1 MVFVAC
7 VANQLRV
14 MSSILQCRGF
24 TNLIYLVSGDR
35 QRTNFPV
42 NASEAHNVHDSF
54 AVSAM
59 KERDV
64 VVHGPLMIYH
74 IRLFPIMHERCFPSI
89 QTFSLNAHSLCNPV
103 LTIAYF
109 PTESFLT
116 LYKFL
121 GVAVC

>member
-7 VANQLRV
+7 VVNQLRV
-14 MSSILQCRGF
+14 MSSILRCRGF

-42 NASEAHNVHDSF
+42 NASEAHNAHDLF

-64 VVHGPLMIYH
+64 VVYGPLMIYH
-74 IRLFPIMHERCFPSI
+74 TPFSNHARTVLSFDSNVFFEYSQPLQLRAHYSI
-89 QTFSLNAHSLCNPV
+89 FLYGNFSNFV
-103 LTIAYF
+103 
-109 PTESFLT
+109 
-116 LYKFL
+116 
-121 GVAVC
+121 

>member
-7 VANQLRV
+7 IVNQLRV
-14 MSSILQCRGF
+14 MSSILRCRGF

-42 NASEAHNVHDSF
+42 NASEAHNAHDLF

-59 KERDV
+59 KERYV

-74 IRLFPIMHERCFPSI
+74 TPFSNHARTVLSFDSNVFFECSQPLQPRAHYSIFPYGS
-89 QTFSLNAHSLCNPV
+89 FSNLV
-103 LTIAYF
+103 
-109 PTESFLT
+109 
-116 LYKFL
+116 
-121 GVAVC
+121 

>member
-7 VANQLRV
+7 VVNQLRV
-14 MSSILQCRGF
+14 MISILRYRGF

-42 NASEAHNVHDSF
+42 NASEAYNAHDSF

-64 VVHGPLMIYH
+64 VVDHLLYA
-74 IRLFPIMHERCFPSI
+74 FF
-89 QTFSLNAHSLCNPV
+89 QLCTNG
-103 LTIAYF
+103 A
-109 PTESFLT
+109 FLRF
-116 LYKFL
+116 KRFL
-121 GVAVC
+121 

>member
-7 VANQLRV
+7 VVNQLRV
-14 MSSILQCRGF
+14 MISILRYRGF

-42 NASEAHNVHDSF
+42 NASEAYNAHDSF

-64 VVHGPLMIYH
+64 VVDHLLY
-74 IRLFPIMHERCFPSI
+74 
-89 QTFSLNAHSLCNPV
+89 A
-103 LTIAYF
+103 
-109 PTESFLT
+109 FLQ
-116 LYKFL
+116 LYTNGAFL
-121 GVAVC
+121 RFKRFL

>member
-7 VANQLRV
+7 VVNQLRV
-14 MSSILQCRGF
+14 MISILRYRGF

-42 NASEAHNVHDSF
+42 NASEAYNAHDSF

-64 VVHGPLMIYH
+64 VVDHLPYAFFQLCTKLSFDSNVFFECSQPLQPRAHYSV
-74 IRLFPIMHERCFPSI
+74 FPYGS
-89 QTFSLNAHSLCNPV
+89 FSNFV
-103 LTIAYF
+103 
-109 PTESFLT
+109 
-116 LYKFL
+116 
-121 GVAVC
+121 